1 MKRGLEKLLLSLSAA
16 IFLQSSSCWIYT
28 QPIPK
33 EPTEQYCEKK
43 PEEFGSTENKLE
55 YLIKSYGLNTESQIT
70 KNDIEYVLYTTKPAR
85 DIIDKEQF
93 DIAKKKF
100 DIKQFKG
107 FVMNNFIEGIDY
119 YSKNFPT
126 PIKKVHIVI
135 TDFGKAR
142 DKNSTYTWM
151 NTSIIHTD
159 VRRWHKYWIYD
170 NSLMAKVIAAHEFT
184 HIQNYSLDRNETK
197 VGKEYAAI
205 TVECL
210 AYINFAGKEK
220 FKKAYRG
227 KMIGIVPRPDAIKY
241 DQPENRVR
249 RSVIRNLFIGTMDG
263 KYATIEKDSMV
274 ALNNL
279 GKCALKEPTNG
290 EDGFNLAL
298 NAAGFTYDKKPLTL
312 KVLRDETEKE
322 IIEWYAERGI
332 KL

>member
-1 MKRGLEKLLLSLSAA
+1 LSLSAA

-220 FKKAYRG
+220 FKKAYPERAAKVEAAENAKKLSTG
-227 KMIGIVPRPDAIKY
+227 LTILLAALILLYLLDAGGWQVVVRAIQGLLEANGIR
-241 DQPENRVR
+241 
-249 RSVIRNLFIGTMDG
+249 
-263 KYATIEKDSMV
+263 
-274 ALNNL
+274 
-279 GKCALKEPTNG
+279 
-290 EDGFNLAL
+290 
-298 NAAGFTYDKKPLTL
+298 
-312 KVLRDETEKE
+312 
-322 IIEWYAERGI
+322 
-332 KL
+332 